1 MADNE
6 RHFCMVPM
14 PREAEGNEKAAL
26 LNEFKWP
33 PGTAVRVRF
42 LEGDPEL
49 QERVK
54 RVATEWTGPD
64 MANLTWQFT
73 DDPDADIRIAFVQGN
88 GSWSYLGT
96 MCQQIPADEP
106 TMNYGWLTPSS
117 SGSRSPS

>member
-14 PREAEGNEKAAL
+14 PREAGGNEKAAL
-26 LNEFKWP
+26 LHEFKWP
-33 PGTAVRVRF
+33 PGTAVRVRL
-42 LEGDPEL
+42 LEGDPVL

-54 RVATEWTGPD
+54 RVAKAWTGPD

-96 MCQQIPADEP
+96 MP
-106 TMNYGWLTPSS
+106 
-117 SGSRSPS
+117 R

>member
-1 MADNE
+1 MAENE
-6 RHFCMVPM
+6 RHFCMVAM
-14 PREAEGNEKAAL
+14 PREAEGNTRAAL

-33 PGTAVRVRF
+33 AGTTVRVRF

-73 DDPDADIRIAFVQGN
+73 DDPDADIRIAFVQGS

-96 MCQQIPADEP
+96 MC
-106 TMNYGWLTPSS
+106 
-117 SGSRSPS
+117 